1 MVDFENKTNVDISA
15 KEFELVR
22 RFVCPQKSLEL
33 ILVSDEEIK
42 EINREYRGLDKATDV
57 LSFPI
62 KGAQSDFIGSALIS
76 VDTAQRAA
84 NKLCVSLETEL
95 KVLFIHGLLHLLGYD
110 HEMDNGQMRAEEQR
124 IADALGIKNAL
135 IVRNEL

>member
-1 MVDFENKTNVDISA
+1 MVDFENKTNVEISA
-15 KEFELVR
+15 KEFELIR

-84 NKLCVSLETEL
+84 NELGVSLETEL